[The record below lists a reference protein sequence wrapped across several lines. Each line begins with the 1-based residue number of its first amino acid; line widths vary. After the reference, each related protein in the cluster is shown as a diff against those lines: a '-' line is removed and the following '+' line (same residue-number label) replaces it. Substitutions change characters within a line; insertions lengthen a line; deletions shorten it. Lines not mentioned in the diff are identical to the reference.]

1 MLDLA
6 LWIFVFIASLYIL
19 IKASDYFTDSAE
31 KIGLHFKVPAFIVGV
46 TIVAVGTSLPE
57 LISSIFAVLDNASEI
72 VVGNVIGSNIANIFL
87 VLGVAAILGKKLKV
101 HHGLIHVDLS
111 ILFGA
116 MALFAIAIWDQNFSI
131 GEAVLSIALLI
142 VYILYTLKQQK
153 RDDKE
158 IKKEIKKRNNIKK
171 KEKLDKKVWLILITS
186 AIFIFIGA
194 KYTVE
199 SVISLSELFNIGKE
213 IIAISAVAL
222 GTSLPE
228 LFVSIT
234 AAKKGNPEM
243 AIGNVLGSNIFNT
256 LAVMGIPALIGTLT
270 IPKGILTF
278 SLPVMIIATLAYY
291 FATQDR
297 EVTQWEGWM
306 LLILY
311 ILFIA
316 KLFNLF

>member
-1 MLDLA
+1 MLDITI
-6 LWIFVFIASLYIL
+6 WIIIFIAGLYAL

-31 KIGLHFKVPAFIVGV
+31 KIGLHLKMPAFIVGV
-46 TIVAVGTSLPE
+46 TIVAIGTSLPE
-57 LISSIFAVLDNASEI
+57 LISSMFAVLNNSSEI
-72 VVGNVIGSNIANIFL
+72 VVGNVIGSNIANVFL

-101 HHGLIHVDLS
+101 HYSLVHVDLP

-116 MALFAIAIWDQNFSI
+116 TMLFTIAIWDGHFSI
-131 GEAVLSIALLI
+131 FEALLSLSLLF
-142 VYILYTLKQQK
+142 VYMKYTISTSKK
-153 RDDKE
+153 DKE
-158 IKKEIKKRNNIKK
+158 IKKEIKKRNKIKK
-171 KEKLDKKVWLILITS
+171 QKLDKKVWWTLIIS
-186 AIFIFIGA
+186 SIFIFLGA
-194 KYTVE
+194 KYTIDA
-199 SVISLSELFNIGKE
+199 VIQLSKILNIATE
-213 IIAISAVAL
+213 IIAVSAVAL

-256 LAVMGIPALIGTLT
+256 LAVMGIPALFGKLI
-270 IPKGILTF
+270 IPASMLTF
-278 SLPVMIIATLAYY
+278 ALPIMIIATLTYY
-291 FATQDR
+291 FTTQDR

-311 ILFIA
+311 ILFMG